1 MQFWRSWLFSVLN
14 VQTLSPQTPKKIEI
28 DSLFEKKISP
38 EVVHLDAEVAVLT
51 YLLKII
57 GRNPKKFVHS
67 EKAISRIKSLEV
79 ETTFLSCY
87 SGKEDHFLT
96 SLPDVCRS
104 KSKQKT
110 KMKVFGENN
119 FLENVSL
126 EGNKAFFK
134 NDPGKICLK
143 IDKVFCPVS
152 DRKVS

>member
-1 MQFWRSWLFSVLN
+1 MQFWRSWLFFVLN
-14 VQTLSPQTPKKIEI
+14 VQTLSHQTLKKIEI

-87 SGKEDHFLT
+87 SGKVDHFLT
-96 SLPDVCRS
+96 TLPDVSRS

-110 KMKVFGENN
+110 KLRVFGEDH
-119 FLENVSL
+119 FLESVSL
-126 EGNKAFFK
+126 EGNKAFFT
-134 NDPGKICLK
+134 NDPGK
-143 IDKVFCPVS
+143 VW
-152 DRKVS
+152 